1 MAQTRAERIKERAE
15 GSGRFERK
23 HEGSASNDPDSP
35 SDLEKSDFKS
45 VLKRTFKE
53 FKEDNLTDWAAA
65 LTYYGVLSLAPGLL
79 VLVSLLGV
87 FGTSATQPLMQSITA
102 LAPGPARDILTS
114 TVENLTSANAAGV
127 AFFIGIA
134 AALWSASNYVGAF
147 IRAAN
152 AIYEVE
158 EGRPFWKLRP
168 LQIALTVVG
177 VVILALISVLVVI
190 SGPLAQQAGNLIGL
204 GDLTVTIYNIAKW
217 PVIAIIL
224 ALMIAGL
231 YYIGPNVKH
240 PKFQWVSPGGI
251 IAIVLWVVAS
261 LAFAL
266 YVANFPPNPAYGTIG
281 AVILFLTW
289 LWISNIAI
297 LLGLEMNAEL
307 ERQQKIK
314 EGMPATQ
321 EPFLPPKDDPKT

>member
-1 MAQTRAERIKERAE
+1 MAQTRTETVQERTGGA
-15 GSGRFERK
+15 GGA
-23 HEGSASNDPDSP
+23 GGPDPDSP
-35 SDLEKSDFKS
+35 AELEKSDYKS
-45 VLKRTFKE
+45 VLKRTIKE

-87 FGTSATQPLMQSITA
+87 FGASATQPLMQSISA
-102 LAPGPARDILTS
+102 LAPGPAREILTT
-114 TVENLTSANAAGV
+114 TVENLTNASAAGA

-190 SGPLAQQAGNLIGL
+190 SGPLAQQVGDLVGL
-204 GDLTVTIYNIAKW
+204 GDVAVTVYNFAKW
-217 PVIAIIL
+217 PIIAIIL

-251 IAIVLWVVAS
+251 VAILLWIVAS
-261 LAFAL
+261 VIFAL

-289 LWISNIAI
+289 LWISNIAV
-297 LLGLEMNAEL
+297 LLGLEMNAEM
-307 ERQQKIK
+307 EREKKIK
-314 EGMPATQ
+314 EGVPESQ
-321 EPFLPPKDDPKT
+321 EPFLPPKDDPKD

>member
-1 MAQTRAERIKERAE
+1 MAQARTDTVRDGGRGARA
-15 GSGRFERK
+15 GNGN
-23 HEGSASNDPDSP
+23 GNDPDSP
-35 SDLEKSDFKS
+35 AELEKSDYKG
-45 VLKRTFKE
+45 VLKRTVKE

-65 LTYYGVLSLAPGLL
+65 LTYYGVLSLPPGLL

-87 FGTSATQPLMQSITA
+87 FGTSATQPLMESISA
-102 LAPGPARDILTS
+102 LAPGPARDILT
-114 TVENLTSANAAGV
+114 TTIQNLTNAPAAGA

-168 LQIALTVVG
+168 LQIVLTVIG
-177 VVILALISVLVVI
+177 VVILAVISVLVVV

-204 GDLTVTIYNIAKW
+204 GDATVTIYNIAKW

-224 ALMIAGL
+224 AVMIAGL

-251 IAIVLWVVAS
+251 VAIVLWVVAS

-289 LWISNIAI
+289 LWISNIAV

-307 ERQQKIK
+307 ERQKKIR
-314 EGMPATQ
+314 EGMPETQ
-321 EPFLPPKDDPKT
+321 EPFLPPKDDPKD